1 MYIINESTYDRYNV
15 KKDRI
20 YRTIQNVKIGGRE
33 VTIFASPAI
42 MGPTLVKE
50 FPEVE
55 DFCRM
60 SADGPTVIEYD
71 GQVFAENDMISVHS
85 SFFNFFSIPV
95 LKGDPQSVLN
105 DPHEVVL
112 SESMAKKIFGNENP
126 IDRQIR
132 IGTDTVK
139 FTITGIMADVP
150 EKTHFRANLLAS
162 IISYPGRINHS
173 VWTDNSLSTYLLL
186 KPNSSFKSV
195 DDKFSDL
202 MIKYVGPEIKV
213 GLGISMDD
221 FIKQGNKYRFYL
233 QNIKDIHLD
242 PSIQNE
248 FKPAI
253 DPKYLEI
260 FAAIAILIILVAA
273 INFMNLATAQTSR
286 RAKEVGLKKAGGSTR
301 GMLIFQFLSE
311 TVMLTMV
318 ALVLA
323 LIIIKASLP
332 WFNDL
337 LDVNLNL
344 KLLSAWYIIPAL
356 ILFTILVGVV
366 AGSYPS
372 FFLSSFNPY
381 EVLKGNIRSGPGNGT
396 LRRVLVTFQFAV
408 SILLITGT
416 MVMYSQINYMLN
428 KDVGFDRKNLLV
440 IERVHAIGQKM
451 RSFKNEVK
459 QTPGVINISS
469 STSVPWS
476 SYNISPFGIEG
487 RSESTFY
494 LTTSWV
500 DYDFLDTYG
509 ISLAAGR
516 FFDESYTSD
525 SAACLINESA
535 AKNFTVTDPEKTR
548 FIEPGNGVYQYH
560 QVLGVMKNFNFE
572 SLRNPINPFIIKV
585 QDRNFFWGY
594 ITIRLSKEDHAT
606 TLAAIENKWKE
617 FVPDTPLQYYFL
629 DENFE
634 RMYTQEKQNARM
646 SVLFSILAIFIAALG
661 LFGLTSYTVEQR
673 TKEIGVRKAMGSSIA
688 RIYVEISKEIIILV
702 SISALISWPI
712 VYYWAGKWLQNFYYR
727 IDPRLLSFI
736 LGLIIALVIAIITI
750 SYRVAIAARINPA
763 RSLKYE

>member
-1 MYIINESTYDRYNV
+1 MLKDLLKHSVRSFKRQVSYVIINILGLSIGIACSLLIALYIINESTYDRYNV

-71 GQVFAENDMISVHS
+71 GQVFAENDMISVDS

-381 EVLKGNIRSGPGNGT
+381 EVLKGNIKIRS
-396 LRRVLVTFQFAV
+396 
-408 SILLITGT
+408 
-416 MVMYSQINYMLN
+416 
-428 KDVGFDRKNLLV
+428 RKRNP
-440 IERVHAIGQKM
+440 Q
-451 RSFKNEVK
+451 
-459 QTPGVINISS
+459 
-469 STSVPWS
+469 
-476 SYNISPFGIEG
+476 
-487 RSESTFY
+487 
-494 LTTSWV
+494 
-500 DYDFLDTYG
+500 
-509 ISLAAGR
+509 
-516 FFDESYTSD
+516 
-525 SAACLINESA
+525 ESA
-535 AKNFTVTDPEKTR
+535 CNIPVCCFH
-548 FIEPGNGVYQYH
+548 IC
-560 QVLGVMKNFNFE
+560 L
-572 SLRNPINPFIIKV
+572 
-585 QDRNFFWGY
+585 
-594 ITIRLSKEDHAT
+594 
-606 TLAAIENKWKE
+606 
-617 FVPDTPLQYYFL
+617 
-629 DENFE
+629 
-634 RMYTQEKQNARM
+634 
-646 SVLFSILAIFIAALG
+646 
-661 LFGLTSYTVEQR
+661 
-673 TKEIGVRKAMGSSIA
+673 
-688 RIYVEISKEIIILV
+688 
-702 SISALISWPI
+702 
-712 VYYWAGKWLQNFYYR
+712 
-727 IDPRLLSFI
+727 
-736 LGLIIALVIAIITI
+736 
-750 SYRVAIAARINPA
+750 
-763 RSLKYE
+763 